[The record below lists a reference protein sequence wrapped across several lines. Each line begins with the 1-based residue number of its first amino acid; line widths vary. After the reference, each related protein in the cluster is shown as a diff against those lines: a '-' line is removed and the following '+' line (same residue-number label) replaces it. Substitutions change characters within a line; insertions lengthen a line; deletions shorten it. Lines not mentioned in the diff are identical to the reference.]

1 LIDLFKALILGVVEG
16 ATEFIPVSS
25 TGHLIIFNQ
34 FLGFTG
40 PLAQTFDIVVQ
51 LGAILA
57 IVYLY
62 FGVFKQPRIWG
73 RILVGILPILTAGF
87 LFEKRIKHYLFNPLT
102 VALALLVFG
111 IIMIWVDRRK
121 NPEKVSD
128 LFAISYQTA
137 FIIGLFQC
145 LALWP
150 GVSRS
155 GATIVGG
162 LLLGL
167 TYMAAAQF
175 SFIMAV
181 PVMVIAT
188 AYELIKEFSSFSAAD
203 LSVLAVGLV
212 TSFIFAVV
220 SVKAFMSWLNRLKLT
235 PFGIYRIVLA
245 AVLLFLLGAHLL

>member
-1 LIDLFKALILGVVEG
+1 MPEFIKAILLGMVQG

-25 TGHLIIFNQ
+25 TGHLIIFNH
-34 FLGFTG
+34 FLSFTG
-40 PLAQTFDIVVQ
+40 PLAKTFDIVIQ
-51 LGAILA
+51 LGSILG

-62 FGVFKQPRIWG
+62 FEVFKSPKIWSRIA
-73 RILVGILPILTAGF
+73 VGALPILVVGF
-87 LFEKRIKHYLFNPLT
+87 LFEKKIKHYLFTPFT
-102 VALALLVFG
+102 VALALMVFG
-111 IIMIWVDRRK
+111 LIMIWVDRRK

-128 LFAISYQTA
+128 LFTISYPTA

-155 GATIVGG
+155 GSTIVGG

-167 TYMAAAQF
+167 SYVAAAQF
-175 SFIMAV
+175 SFILAV

-188 AYELIKEFSSFSAAD
+188 AYELIKEFSSFTMAD
-203 LSVLAVGLV
+203 LGVLAVGLV
-212 TSFIFAVV
+212 TAFIFAVL
-220 SVKAFMSWLNRLKLT
+220 SVKAFMRWLNRLKLT

-245 AVLLFLLGAHLL
+245 VILLALLRAHLL